1 MCVVP
6 LEGATTL
13 TTRLAPMEMYL
24 ALIRRDP
31 AYNGLFLIAVK
42 TTGIFCRSTCPA
54 KKPRFENVTF
64 YDTVEQARAAG
75 FRACKRCKPE
85 AISTDPPWFRS
96 LIEQI
101 NANPNS
107 RITDHDLRT
116 LGIAPARARRYFL
129 EKFQMTFHAFHR
141 AKRLGLAMNELRGG
155 GDLLDI
161 GFNHGFD
168 SESGFRDA
176 FARLFGTS
184 PGRARTADCLMAQRL
199 DTPLGPMLGVANEQG
214 VCLLEFVDRRSMEAQ
229 VATLRRHFPQPIVP
243 GSNKHLDHIAEEL
256 SGYFVGTLT
265 EFTVPL
271 IFPGSPFQSAVWNA
285 LRMIPYGETTSYGA
299 IAAQIGRPGASQAV
313 GRANGDNR
321 LAIVVPCHRV
331 VRSDGQ
337 LCGYAGGLRRKQWL
351 LDLERRVAGRS
362 EDLIQNSLAG
372 FKD

>member
-1 MCVVP
+1 
-6 LEGATTL
+6 L
-13 TTRLAPMEMYL
+13 TTRLAPMEMYQ
-24 ALIRRDP
+24 ALMRRDP
-31 AYNGLFLIAVK
+31 AYDGLFLIAVK

-85 AISTDPPWFRS
+85 SISTDPPWVSR

-101 NANPNS
+101 DANPGS
-107 RITDHDLRT
+107 RITDDDLRT
-116 LGIAPARARRYFL
+116 LGIAPTRARRYFL
-129 EKFQMTFHAFHR
+129 EKFQMTFHGFHR
-141 AKRLGLAMNELRGG
+141 AKRLGLAMNEVRSG
-155 GDLLDI
+155 GDLLEVGYD
-161 GFNHGFD
+161 HGFD
-168 SESGFRDA
+168 SASGFRDA

-184 PGRARTADCLMAQRL
+184 PGRARTADCLVARRL
-199 DTPLGPMLGVANEQG
+199 ETPLGPMLSVANEHG

-229 VATLRRHFPQPIVP
+229 VATLQRHFPKAVVP
-243 GSNKHLDHIAEEL
+243 GSNEFLDQLAEEL
-256 SGYFVGTLT
+256 SRYFAGTLT

-321 LAIVVPCHRV
+321 LAVLVPCHRV
-331 VRSDGQ
+331 VRSDGH

-351 LDLERRVAGRS
+351 LDLERRVAGRPVGM
-362 EDLIQNSLAG
+362 IQDSLAG
-372 FKD
+372 FGD